1 MSKDP
6 TVLNV
11 TQVFRREQRLW
22 AVGKDVSLKQIGG
35 SVAFSTL
42 GMWGA
47 CLVV

>member
-22 AVGKDVSLKQIGG
+22 AVGKTFPSNK
-35 SVAFSTL
+35 
-42 GMWGA
+42 
-47 CLVV
+47 LVVR